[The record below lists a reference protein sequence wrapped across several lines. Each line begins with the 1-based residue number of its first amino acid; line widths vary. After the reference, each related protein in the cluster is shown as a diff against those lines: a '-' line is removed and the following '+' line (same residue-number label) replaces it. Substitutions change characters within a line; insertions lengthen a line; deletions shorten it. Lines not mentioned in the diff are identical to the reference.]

1 MEYDRLYV
9 PSSIYIPAQMSSFW
23 ENQHGVFV
31 FPGFLLLMPTLLL
44 DVKVTKIPMMQ
55 AVKTQSGAN
64 CPVFKIRLR
73 WLDLD
78 VFEVGHFIIITL
90 IICSQLRFLQLSFN
104 MGLQLT
110 EGPNYSLSVLVEGDK
125 NTAMAL
131 AADGRASFCLFG
143 LWSTYLCST
152 AELQFMDC
160 CSCLFL
166 PSAICYRTL

>member
-9 PSSIYIPAQMSSFW
+9 PSSIYIPAQMSGFW

-31 FPGFLLLMPTLLL
+31 LPGFLLLMPTLLL

-64 CPVFKIRLR
+64 CPVFKSGREI
-73 WLDLD
+73 DLD

-90 IICSQLRFLQLSFN
+90 IICSQLKLLQLFFN
-104 MGLQLT
+104 MGLQVT
-110 EGPNYSLSVLVEGDK
+110 EGPQSQCFGVLGDK

-131 AADGRASFCLFG
+131 AADGGAFFCLFG
-143 LWSTYLCST
+143 LWSMYLCST

-166 PSAICYRTL
+166 SSAIRSKTL